1 MLPRTLRPNRSG
13 TLRFKLSKIA
23 RVSLRVTRGTR
34 VQAIINPGVLGR
46 GTKSLAWTAP
56 KRSGDY
62 TLTVTATDLAGN
74 VTTAAGEVS
83 IKKRP

>member
-1 MLPRTLRPNRSG
+1 M
-13 TLRFKLSKIA
+13 
-23 RVSLRVTRGTR
+23 SLRVTRGDTT
-34 VQAIINPGVLGR
+34 VAIINPGVLGR

-62 TLTVTATDLAGN
+62 TFTVTATDLAGN
-74 VTTAAGEVS
+74 AATAAGEVS